1 MSYTIVPERP
11 GDAAL
16 IEPLLDL
23 AFGPGRQAKTVYRLR
38 EGVAPLAELGF
49 VVLDADGVLQ
59 GNIRYWPVLI
69 ARRWPSLMLGPL
81 AVNPA
86 RRGEGMG
93 KALVR
98 HSLGEARRLGHRLCI
113 LVGDP
118 EYYVPFGFI
127 PAAPLGL
134 TLPGWV
140 EERRFLAMALQDGAL
155 DGVSGLVG
163 RTDGKR
169 IRQPARQRRAV

>member
-23 AFGPGRQAKTVYRLR
+23 AFGAERHAKTVYRLR
-38 EGVAPLAELGF
+38 EGVASLPDLAF
-49 VVLDADGVLQ
+49 VALDGDGIMQ
-59 GNIRYWPVLI
+59 GNIRYWPVTI
-69 ARRWPSLMLGPL
+69 AGRWPAIMLGPL

-98 HSLGEARRLGHRLCI
+98 HSLDVARSRGHRLCI

-118 EYYVPFGFI
+118 EYYEPFGFTSAS
-127 PAAPLGL
+127 AAGL
-134 TLPGWV
+134 ALPGWV
-140 EERRFLAMALQDGAL
+140 EERRFLVQELADGAL
-155 DGVSGLVG
+155 TGVCGLVG
-163 RTDGKR
+163 RAVPGKAA
-169 IRQPARQRRAV
+169 ARA